1 MNIKKIINLKIR
13 NKLIT
18 KFKPFSYY
26 KINFTD
32 LWGNWIIGNG
42 DKSINVKIVNPDF
55 YLMLFS
61 SGSNGIANAYIRG
74 FWECDDLYELFRG
87 FVKNIKLIDTFETG
101 SLKFGILKN
110 RLVHFFSSN
119 SKLGSKKNIQAHYDL
134 GNDFFKLFLDDTMT
148 YSSAIFESRN
158 SSLKEASINKLD
170 LICKKLNLN
179 ETDHVLEIGGGWGSF
194 AIHAAQN
201 YGCEV
206 TTTTISEEQYQYMNQ
221 RFSKLNLNK
230 KINLL
235 NKDYRSLSGNYDKI
249 VSIEMI
255 EAVGDKFLGTFF
267 STCSKL
273 LKSKGQMLLQS
284 ITMPDDRYPQYLK
297 NTDFIQTYIFPGS
310 CIPSLAAIK
319 NSLKKHTNFTIY
331 DIEDIAPHYS
341 KTLLYWLQNFNKNES
356 QIRKLGY
363 DENFCRLWKYYLSY
377 CAAGFQERY
386 LGDLQI
392 LMNKSN
398 ISTY

>member
-42 DKSINVKIVNPDF
+42 DKSINVKIINPDF

-221 RFSKLNLNK
+221 CFSKLNLNK

>member
-1 MNIKKIINLKIR
+1 M
-13 NKLIT
+13 
-18 KFKPFSYY
+18 
-26 KINFTD
+26 
-32 LWGNWIIGNG
+32 
-42 DKSINVKIVNPDF
+42 
-55 YLMLFS
+55 
-61 SGSNGIANAYIRG
+61 
-74 FWECDDLYELFRG
+74 
-87 FVKNIKLIDTFETG
+87 
-101 SLKFGILKN
+101 
-110 RLVHFFSSN
+110 
-119 SKLGSKKNIQAHYDL
+119 GSKKNIQAHYDL
-134 GNDFFKLFLDDTMT
+134 GYDFFKLFLDDTMT

-194 AIHAAQN
+194 AIHAAQI

-206 TTTTISEEQYQYMNQ
+206 TTTTISEEQYRYMNQ

>member
-42 DKSINVKIVNPDF
+42 DKSINVKIINPDF

-101 SLKFGILKN
+101 YLKFGILKN

-206 TTTTISEEQYQYMNQ
+206 TTTTISEEQYRYMNQ

-284 ITMPDDRYPQYLK
+284 ITMPDDRYSQYLK

>member
-101 SLKFGILKN
+101 YLKFGILKN

-206 TTTTISEEQYQYMNQ
+206 TTTTISEEQYRYMNQ

-284 ITMPDDRYPQYLK
+284 ITMPDDRYSQYLK

>member
-206 TTTTISEEQYQYMNQ
+206 TTTTISEEQYRYMNQ